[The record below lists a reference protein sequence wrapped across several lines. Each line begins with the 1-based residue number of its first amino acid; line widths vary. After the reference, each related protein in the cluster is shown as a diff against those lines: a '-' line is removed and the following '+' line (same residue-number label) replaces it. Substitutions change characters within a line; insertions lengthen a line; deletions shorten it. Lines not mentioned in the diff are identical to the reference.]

1 MSRLIAVAFFLLT
14 TAGYP
19 SSGPAVQG
27 LRFQSGP
34 PGKPS
39 ASVQIAQLST
49 KPPKHGFIRVATLPT
64 VAASGV
70 EIRVKNPDANF
81 LADFSEYI
89 ASLTKSQN
97 FELQNVS
104 IHVGDEKSP
113 RITAQSITVS
123 KQKWDLRQIRISPPH
138 DVPRSFPSASIN
150 ASVSP
155 TKLALP
161 NNPALLIQ
169 DILTTSPQSPR

>member
-1 MSRLIAVAFFLLT
+1 MTRLTLVVFTLLT
-14 TAGYP
+14 SAAYP
-19 SSGPAVQG
+19 SGPAAKGV
-27 LRFQSGP
+27 RFNCGT
-34 PGKPS
+34 PGQPS
-39 ASVQIAQLST
+39 ASVHVGQLST
-49 KPPKHGFIRVATLPT
+49 KPSKQAFIRVATLPT

-89 ASLTKSQN
+89 ASLTKSQT

-150 ASVSP
+150 ASLSP